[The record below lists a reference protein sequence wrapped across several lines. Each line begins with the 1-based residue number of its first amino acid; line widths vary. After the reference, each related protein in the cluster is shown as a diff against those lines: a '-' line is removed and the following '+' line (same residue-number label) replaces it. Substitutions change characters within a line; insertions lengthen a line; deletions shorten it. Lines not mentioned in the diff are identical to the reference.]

1 MPQDPQSSRPEQSY
15 GRAMLIIFWLLILG
29 LLTYAFGTWEEYQY
43 NPNQHLNGA
52 QTQGTRQVVLERNR
66 FHHYVAS
73 GLING
78 VPVTFML
85 DTGATAVV
93 VPASLADKLQLIAG
107 RPHIANTANGQVQ
120 VRATRIDT
128 LELGSIKLRDI
139 NASINP
145 GMQGEEILLGMSALK
160 QIEFSQR
167 GKMLT
172 LKQHH

>member
-1 MPQDPQSSRPEQSY
+1 
-15 GRAMLIIFWLLILG
+15 MLIIFWLLVLG
-29 LLTYAFGTWEEYQY
+29 ALTYTFASWEEKQY
-43 NPNQHLNGA
+43 NPNQDLSGEQFQGA
-52 QTQGTRQVVLERNR
+52 RQVILERNR
-66 FHHYVAS
+66 FNHYVAS

-78 VPVTFML
+78 TPVTFML

-93 VPASLADKLQLIAG
+93 VPANLASKLRLKAG
-107 RPHIANTANGQVQ
+107 RPHIANTANGQVE
-120 VRATRIDT
+120 VCATRIDT
-128 LELGSIKLRDI
+128 LELGVIKLHDI

-145 GMQGEEILLGMSALK
+145 GMSGEEILLGMSALK